1 VITSLRFK
9 REPSGVC
16 DGRFVR
22 EARFERVTDLQLSTV
37 CLAANRARDQ
47 LSLLL
52 GRELTLDVF
61 APSLVRNHSGDV
73 LFSDGI
79 FYGASGSIC
88 DAYIVFRDRDGH
100 RLAASAFGEDC
111 NDRSGPLSALE
122 ERALERIANEI
133 ARLCGPFCGDVA
145 KVKRGSLEEP
155 PVCVTYFELR
165 ITAPLDA
172 VIGIGLSKDPG
183 PAFGTTIDRPT
194 LAGVTLE
201 VRAEF
206 GQARLDAIAVARW
219 AVGTIVR
226 LDTKIGAPTTLKVG
240 KIAIATG
247 DCGIR
252 AQSNAVAITSTALS
266 DAKAPAAAS
275 DASGISKE
283 AAR

>member
-1 VITSLRFK
+1 MITSLRFK

-16 DGRFVR
+16 GGRFVR

-61 APSLVRNHSGDV
+61 APSLVRNPAADV
-73 LFSDGI
+73 LFSDGV
-79 FYGASGSIC
+79 FYVGSGSIC

-111 NDRSGPLSALE
+111 NDPRGPLSALE
-122 ERALERIANEI
+122 ERALERIADEI
-133 ARLCGPFCGDVA
+133 ARLCSPFCGDVV
-145 KVKRGSLEEP
+145 KVKRGSLEQP
-155 PVCVTYFELR
+155 PLCVTYFELR

-172 VIGIGLSKDPG
+172 VIGVGLSKDPG
-183 PAFGTTIDRPT
+183 PAFGTTI
-194 LAGVTLE
+194 AGVSLE

-206 GQARLDAIAVARW
+206 GQARLDALAVARW

-240 KIAIATG
+240 KIVIATG

-266 DAKAPAAAS
+266 DAKAPAVAS

-283 AAR
+283 VAR